1 MVWGHAVIWW
11 SVRLLC
17 KGFNYFLHLS
27 AQEHHASGKIL
38 RRLKALKKAH
48 LNKGGLTW
56 HCSYLI
62 LYCPAMWLRGYWGAA
77 FLLPGA
83 QTVLFLSSSRIGGFV
98 EHTMGK
104 KQGQRTF
111 YSKASTHNNIPE
123 VQWQAHRLKN
133 ESKAIPTV
141 SFWTFTRIKENYAL
155 KVSYSK
161 LARSVWTYL
170 EQLISFLFD
179 LYLSS

>member
-1 MVWGHAVIWW
+1 MSVLPELNWWNGAGHAVIWW
-11 SVRLLC
+11 SVWLLC

-62 LYCPAMWLRGYWGAA
+62 LYCPAMWLQGYWGAA

-83 QTVLFLSSSRIGGFV
+83 QIMLFLSSFRIRCFV
-98 EHTMGK
+98 EHTMKK
-104 KQGQRTF
+104 KQRGSILFTARLLHTVTFPRYSDKLTGWRMNQRQSLQSAF
-111 YSKASTHNNIPE
+111 GLLPE
-123 VQWQAHRLKN
+123 SRRATLLR
-133 ESKAIPTV
+133 SAIQ
-141 SFWTFTRIKENYAL
+141 N
-155 KVSYSK
+155 
-161 LARSVWTYL
+161 
-170 EQLISFLFD
+170 
-179 LYLSS
+179 